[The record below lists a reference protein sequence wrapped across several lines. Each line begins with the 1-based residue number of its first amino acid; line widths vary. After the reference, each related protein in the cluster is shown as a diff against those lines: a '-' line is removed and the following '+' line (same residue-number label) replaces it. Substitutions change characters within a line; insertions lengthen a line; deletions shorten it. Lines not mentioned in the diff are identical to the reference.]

1 MFGEQCCI
9 YIPNNTAPEGAF
21 SEVMIKLKRLRMVDK
36 ANVGKNNKMWD
47 WLDPKLGAW
56 GA

>member
-47 WLDPKLGAW
+47 WFDPKLGAW